1 MARGRRG
8 RRGGRGKG
16 TGGLGQA
23 QVQQP
28 PAKLPVRD
36 LEAEAR
42 TVLHALERALGVAR
56 SLYGV
61 TVLWADDHE
70 LRTHRYDDVVER
82 RLPLAHPDA
91 LLAVGCTAP
100 FVEAHGPTVR
110 LARRVLERLSAETV
124 RPADVE
130 RGEML
135 VTALLGVAASVAAR
149 HEAGRAGRFGAGR
162 VGDVVAHEQIMG
174 QPVCA
179 ACLSAAEAEAWR
191 ARMERGQRRAE
202 VERALRSGDGVFIS
216 RQGQGGRPRRR

>member
-23 QVQQP
+23 QTM
-28 PAKLPVRD
+28 PVRD

-42 TVLHALERALGVAR
+42 AVLHALERALGVAR

-61 TVLWADDHE
+61 TILWADDSAM
-70 LRTHRYDDVVER
+70 RTHRYDDVVER

-100 FVEAHGPTVR
+100 FAGAHGPTVR

-149 HEAGRAGRFGAGR
+149 YEAGRAGRFTAGR
-162 VGDVVAHEQIMG
+162 VGDVVAHEQITG

-179 ACLSAAEAEAWR
+179 ACLDAAEAEAWQTR
-191 ARMERGQRRAE
+191 VARGQRRAE
-202 VERALRSGDGVFIS
+202 VERALRSGDGVYIS

>member
-1 MARGRRG
+1 MASRRRG
-8 RRGGRGKG
+8 RRGGRNRS

-23 QVQQP
+23 QTM
-28 PAKLPVRD
+28 PVRD

-42 TVLHALERALGVAR
+42 AALHALERAWRVAR
-56 SLYGV
+56 TLYGV
-61 TVLWADDHE
+61 TVAWADDQE
-70 LRTHRYDDVVER
+70 MRTHRYDDVVER

-100 FVEAHGPTVR
+100 FAGAHGPTVR
-110 LARRVLERLSAETV
+110 LARRVLERLSADTV
-124 RPADVE
+124 RAADVE

-149 HEAGRAGRFGAGR
+149 YEAGRAGRFAAGR

-179 ACLSAAEAEAWR
+179 ACLDATQAEAWQ
-191 ARMERGQRRAE
+191 ARVARGQRRAE
-202 VERALRSGDGVFIS
+202 VERALRSGDGVYIS
-216 RQGQGGRPRRR
+216 RQGQGQGGRPRRR

>member
-1 MARGRRG
+1 MDASGDGRASAGRGGAAMARGRRG
-8 RRGGRGKG
+8 RRGGRGS
-16 TGGLGQA
+16 GLGQA
-23 QVQQP
+23 Q
-28 PAKLPVRD
+28 AAPVRD

-42 TVLHALERALGVAR
+42 AALHALERALGVAR

-61 TVLWADDHE
+61 TVAWADDNE

-100 FVEAHGPTVR
+100 YAGAHGPTVR

-124 RPADVE
+124 RAADVL

-179 ACLSAAEAEAWR
+179 ACLGAAEAE
-191 ARMERGQRRAE
+191 EIG
-202 VERALRSGDGVFIS
+202 
-216 RQGQGGRPRRR
+216 